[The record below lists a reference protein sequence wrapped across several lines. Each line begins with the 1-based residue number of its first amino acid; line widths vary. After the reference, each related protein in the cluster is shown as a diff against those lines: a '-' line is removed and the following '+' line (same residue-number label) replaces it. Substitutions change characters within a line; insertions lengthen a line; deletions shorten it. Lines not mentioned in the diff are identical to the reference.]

1 MPSRLCYGGRIE
13 KDAVLEITFDLLH
26 CARYRASLGGLDLS
40 DHDGTDPPSLRTQ
53 CRSPERSIAMDLFV
67 LATFPS
73 TASDGFSWNGA
84 TVSNRDSPE
93 HQVVA
98 CVREAVA
105 GSFQNAFALS

>member
-1 MPSRLCYGGRIE
+1 MTERIQPGCEPSADPRIGS
-13 KDAVLEITFDLLH
+13 LQWTF
-26 CARYRASLGGLDLS
+26 
-40 DHDGTDPPSLRTQ
+40 
-53 CRSPERSIAMDLFV
+53 FV